1 VVRREREKAATW
13 REQREVL
20 GRKLVLLGCGAAGA

>member
-1 VVRREREKAATW
+1 VQREREKAATW

-20 GRKLVLLGCGAAGA
+20 GRKLELLGCGS